1 MAKQTRRW
9 LRLALLLAVVGSTLT
24 LFPRP
29 AYACSCIETTLEEQA
44 DELHYA
50 FVGHQIGREQIDGMA
65 DNGVRLVFEVD
76 RVYKG
81 EVTTPFEVFTHAQE
95 SACGVSFN
103 NAQTGVVAYKWQGKP
118 SAGLC
123 SQLMDTSEAQ
133 MNAVFGDGVV
143 PAAVPLDQPEADDS
157 PPWLWLILAGAVG
170 SVAALA
176 FVARQAQSRD
186 A

>member
-9 LRLALLLAVVGSTLT
+9 LRFALLLVVVSSTLT
-24 LFPRP
+24 LFPLP
-29 AYACSCIETTLEEQA
+29 AYACSCVETTLEEQA
-44 DELHYA
+44 DELDYA
-50 FVGHQIGREQIDGMA
+50 FVGHQIGREQIDEMA

-103 NAQTGVVAYKWQGKP
+103 NAQTGVLAYKLQGKP
-118 SAGLC
+118 SVGLC
-123 SQLMDTSEAQ
+123 SQLMDTSEVQ
-133 MNAVFGDGVV
+133 MKAVFGDGIV
-143 PAAVPLDQPEADDS
+143 PAAVPLDEPEVDDS
-157 PPWLWLILAGAVG
+157 LPWLWLILAGAVG
-170 SVAALA
+170 SVAAVA

-186 A
+186 D